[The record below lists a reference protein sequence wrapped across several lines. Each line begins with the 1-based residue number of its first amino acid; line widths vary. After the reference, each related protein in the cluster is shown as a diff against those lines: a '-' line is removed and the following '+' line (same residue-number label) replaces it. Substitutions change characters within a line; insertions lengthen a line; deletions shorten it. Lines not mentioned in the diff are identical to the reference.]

1 MRELVKTI
9 VEPLVEKPEEIDIR
23 AVEGEDGATVLEL
36 RVNESDL
43 GKVIGKQGR
52 TAKAIRTILNA
63 ASVKKGK
70 KVMLEIK
77 D

>member
-1 MRELVKTI
+1 MKEFVKFVVESLVDNPDKI
-9 VEPLVEKPEEIDIR
+9 EID
-23 AVEGEDGATVLEL
+23 AHETEDNIIYALKVDQA
-36 RVNESDL
+36 DL

-70 KVMLEIK
+70 KMVLKIVE
-77 D
+77 

>member
-1 MRELVKTI
+1 MKDFIHFVVEALVDNPDKI
-9 VEPLVEKPEEIDIR
+9 EITEQDNDDAIIY
-23 AVEGEDGATVLEL
+23 ALKVDQA
-36 RVNESDL
+36 DL

-70 KVMLEIK
+70 KMVLKIIE
-77 D
+77 